1 MTLAQLNNVV
11 DQLKSTSSLTGKQ
24 KILAA
29 NRYDGLLRK
38 MLQFVYDPNVVTGIS
53 NKKLEKW
60 VAPVK
65 IAGDSPTSIFSN
77 LLDYLKEHNTGRD
90 NDVGLC
96 QYAIEQAG
104 QYGQLVRDVVT
115 KSLTVGC
122 QAKMLNKV
130 YGDDFIPKW
139 EVQQAYPIDTAK
151 LKKGEWFSLSEK
163 LNGIRGTYYKGRIIS
178 RQGQEI
184 AGLDHIIKAIQDA
197 GYGYYVLDGELRR
210 RNIDHIPD
218 NENFRIGTG
227 IINSDGDK
235 SCIDF
240 TIFDILTILE
250 WENELT
256 NTYRLRRDRL
266 KGLESKLAAMPE
278 NTPIKVVPLL
288 YEGTDTKMID
298 VMLDK
303 MVAEDKEGCMLNR
316 DTPYQKK
323 RNKGILKVKR
333 FYTCDLQVLRL
344 EEGQGRLAGTLGA
357 FVVDYKGNELSV
369 GSGMT
374 DEQREQFW
382 ASRDNLIGRI
392 IEVKYKEVSK
402 DKKTGK
408 ESLQFPIFVGL
419 REIGK
424 EVSYG

>member
-29 NRYDGLLRK
+29 NKYAGLLRK
-38 MLQFVYDPNVVTGIS
+38 VLKFVYDPSITTGIS
-53 NKKLEKW
+53 NKKLDKW

-65 IAGDSPTSIFSN
+65 MSGDSPTTIFSN

-90 NDVGLC
+90 YDVGLC

-184 AGLDHIIKAIQDA
+184 AGLEHIIKAIQDA

-240 TIFDILTILE
+240 TIFDMLTILE

-266 KGLESKLAAMPE
+266 KGLESKLASMPE

>member
-60 VAPVK
+60 VTPVK
-65 IAGDSPTSIFSN
+65 MAGDSPTSIFSN

-90 NDVGLC
+90 HDVGLC

-151 LKKGEWFSLSEK
+151 LKRGEWFSLSEK

-184 AGLDHIIKAIQDA
+184 TGLDHIIKAIKDA

-240 TIFDILTILE
+240 TIFDMLTIPE
-250 WENELT
+250 WENSST
-256 NTYRLRRDRL
+256 NTYRFRRERL
-266 KGLESKLAAMPE
+266 KGLESKLTAMPE

-382 ASRDNLIGRI
+382 ASRDNLLGRI

>member
-60 VAPVK
+60 VTPVK
-65 IAGDSPTSIFSN
+65 MAGDSPTSIFSN

-90 NDVGLC
+90 CDVGFC

-151 LKKGEWFSLSEK
+151 LRKGEWFSLSEK

-240 TIFDILTILE
+240 TIFDMLTIPE
-250 WENELT
+250 WENSST
-256 NTYRLRRDRL
+256 NNYRFRRERL

>member
-65 IAGDSPTSIFSN
+65 MAGDSPTTIFSN
-77 LLDYLKEHNTGRD
+77 LLDYLKEHNTGMD
-90 NDVGLC
+90 YDVGLC

-240 TIFDILTILE
+240 TIFDMLTIPE
-250 WENELT
+250 WENSSP
-256 NTYRLRRDRL
+256 NTYRFRRERL

-278 NTPIKVVPLL
+278 HTPIKVVPLL